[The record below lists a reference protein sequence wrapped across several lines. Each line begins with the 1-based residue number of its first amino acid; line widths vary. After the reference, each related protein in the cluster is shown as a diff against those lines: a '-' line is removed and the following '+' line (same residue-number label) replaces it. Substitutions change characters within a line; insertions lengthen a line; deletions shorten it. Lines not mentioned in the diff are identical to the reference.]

1 VLRVFG
7 DQYSGNCYKVRLLLE
22 QLAVPYEWTHVDIL
36 KKESRTPEFLA
47 KNPVGQVPVLQ
58 LEDGTCLPE
67 SNAILHYLADG
78 SPLLPAVRL
87 ERAQVLRWMFFE
99 QYKHEPS
106 VAVARFIVRYLGR
119 PAEQEEL
126 LRRKIADAHAALSV
140 MERHLQARPFFV
152 ADRYTIADIALYAY
166 THVAHE
172 GEVDLAGYPAIR
184 AWLQRVRS
192 EPRHVSMGA

>member
-1 VLRVFG
+1 MLRVFG